1 MIKVMNTTLRSKHLA
16 EKVTFHLSLLQK
28 DYLSLKSRVVTST
41 AAEERPMSPVSY
53 PEGKKE
59 SKMMKDLMVKIEALM
74 QDNVNM
80 RRKIAEQSTQ
90 LLLMQERLASAS
102 DLEIASSSATY
113 KMPTDKESNVLL
125 KDLRKRITNVENTV
139 AQTQVYHIDNIR
151 RTSEQGE
158 AVAEVKRKLEEVQEA
173 QRVLETR
180 IHAQESETAMS
191 NVALA
196 DLGVALKEMK
206 FTTFDGILVWK
217 ITDVARRRTEA
228 VTGRVLSFYSPQF
241 YSSRQG
247 YRMSARIYL
256 NGDGMGRGNCIS
268 LFFVLM
274 RGEHDALLRWPF
286 RQKVTLML
294 LDQDNVEHIIDAF
307 RPDPSSSSFQ
317 RPRGEM
323 NIASGCPMFCPLSE
337 LDKHAY
343 IRDDTMFIK
352 IIVDTMDM
360 M

>member
-1 MIKVMNTTLRSKHLA
+1 MNKNSRSKHLA
-16 EKVTFHLSLLQK
+16 EKVTVHLSLLQK
-28 DYLSLKSRVVTST
+28 DYLGLKSRVETPQAVGQRS
-41 AAEERPMSPVSY
+41 MSPTLNY
-53 PEGKKE
+53 PEGKKD
-59 SKMMKDLMVKIEALM
+59 KMMKDLMVKVDALM

-80 RRKIAEQSTQ
+80 RRKIAEQTSQ
-90 LLLMQERLASAS
+90 LMRMGQRLDSAS
-102 DLEIASSSATY
+102 DVEIASSAVTY
-113 KMPTDKESNVLL
+113 KTPTDKESNELL

-139 AQTQVYHIDNIR
+139 AQTQVYHTDNLR
-151 RTSEQGE
+151 RTSEQAEG
-158 AVAEVKRKLEEVQEA
+158 VAEVRRKVEEVKEA
-173 QRVLETR
+173 QRNLETR
-180 IHAQESETAMS
+180 VHAQESEAALS

-196 DLGVALKEMK
+196 DYEITLKEMK
-206 FTTFDGILVWK
+206 YVTHDGILVWK

-247 YRMSARIYL
+247 YRMCARIYL

-274 RGEHDALLRWPF
+274 RGEYDALLRWPF

-294 LDQDNVEHIIDAF
+294 LDQDNIEHVIDAF
-307 RPDPSSSSFQ
+307 RPDPASSSFQ